1 MTKVDFDDID
11 QEKQEKVAVEML
23 VYDATVAFTAD
34 PKYHESF
41 YLMKITDEE
50 K

>member
-11 QEKQEKVAVEML
+11 EEKQEKVAVEML
-23 VYDATVAFTAD
+23 VCDTTVAFAAE
-34 PKYHESF
+34 PKYHKSF
-41 YLMKITDEE
+41 YLMKITEEE